1 MSSFYSS
8 STLSVSVKNLL
19 WLILTPTTR
28 RIQIVTE
35 GKKRKLIIKDCKID
49 DTANI
54 TVKVPGDESSAPL
67 KVARKSTNTDLDT
80 KLFIFHI

>member
-1 MSSFYSS
+1 MNNEHAVFTEFPS
-8 STLSVSVKNLL
+8 NQ
-19 WLILTPTTR
+19 TTC

-54 TVKVPGDESSAPL
+54 TVKAPGDESSDPL
-67 KVARKSTNTDLDT
+67 KVARKST
-80 KLFIFHI
+80 HIRIIMLQSPSHGIC